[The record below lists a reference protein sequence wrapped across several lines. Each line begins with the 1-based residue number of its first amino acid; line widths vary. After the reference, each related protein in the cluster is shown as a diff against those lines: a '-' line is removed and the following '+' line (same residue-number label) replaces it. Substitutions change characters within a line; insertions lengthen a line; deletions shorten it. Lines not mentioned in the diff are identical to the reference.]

1 MEEMVD
7 QVVVDH
13 LKVIQP
19 LLLVDKVVV
28 VEHTL
33 ETTLVQGQVAV
44 ELVEM
49 VKVNKAITM
58 REMEVLVVQVK

>member
-19 LLLVDKVVV
+19 LLLVDKAV
-28 VEHTL
+28 VETL
-33 ETTLVQGQVAV
+33 LQLVLLKVIMV
-44 ELVEM
+44 EVEQ
-49 VKVNKAITM
+49 I
-58 REMEVLVVQVK
+58 LLLIY

>member
-28 VEHTL
+28 ETLLQLVLLKVIMGEVEKIL
-33 ETTLVQGQVAV
+33 L
-44 ELVEM
+44 L
-49 VKVNKAITM
+49 IY
-58 REMEVLVVQVK
+58 